1 MRDMR
6 LFRYRKH
13 SALINV
19 DKITKIVFET
29 EVFVNS
35 DMTPKEY
42 MHFRVYEG
50 TAIIFDV
57 ITDSEVSAS
66 RAECLYS
73 VIADMIKSD
82 SDDFIIDIREVVKES
97 L

>member
-13 SALINV
+13 SALINI
-19 DKITKIVFET
+19 DKVSKIKFET
-29 EVFVNS
+29 EIFINS
-35 DMTPKEY
+35 DKTTKEY

-57 ITDSEVSAS
+57 ITDSEVSTS
-66 RAECLYS
+66 RAEYLYA
-73 VIADMIKSD
+73 VIADLLK
-82 SDDFIIDIREVVKES
+82 SDDFIIDIREIVKED

>member
-13 SALINV
+13 SALINI
-19 DKITKIVFET
+19 DKVSKIKFET
-29 EVFVNS
+29 EVLVFNNQ
-35 DMTPKEY
+35 PKEFT
-42 MHFRVYEG
+42 HFRVYEG

-66 RAECLYS
+66 RAEYLYA
-73 VIADMIKSD
+73 VIADILKSE
-82 SDDFIIDIREVVKES
+82 DFIVDIREVVKED